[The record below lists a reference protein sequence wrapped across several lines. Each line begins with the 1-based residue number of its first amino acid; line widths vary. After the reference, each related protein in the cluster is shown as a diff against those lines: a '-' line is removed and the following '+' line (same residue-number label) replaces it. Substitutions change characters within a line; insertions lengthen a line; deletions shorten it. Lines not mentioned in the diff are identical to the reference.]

1 MVISPSKT
9 QGQENKKRPASG
21 PRLLSTG
28 LNQDAIALK
37 KPYNDDYNRIAREI
51 KMFLTRNTVYS

>member
-1 MVISPSKT
+1 MAISPSKT

-21 PRLLSTG
+21 PRLLSAG

-37 KPYNDDYNRIAREI
+37 K
-51 KMFLTRNTVYS
+51 TVQ